1 MPGKGKPFNPNYV
14 PNGPKPPCG
23 RDCPDRKTGCAVKC
37 EKWRAYLE
45 ERNAWY
51 AAKLERLERRSP
63 TKNAR
68 EARDRKAYHKKNAP
82 GWH

>member
-1 MPGKGKPFNPNYV
+1 MAGKGKNFNPQGAIF
-14 PNGPKPPCG
+14 GPKPPCG
-23 RDCPDRKTGCAVKC
+23 KECAERKAGCAVKC